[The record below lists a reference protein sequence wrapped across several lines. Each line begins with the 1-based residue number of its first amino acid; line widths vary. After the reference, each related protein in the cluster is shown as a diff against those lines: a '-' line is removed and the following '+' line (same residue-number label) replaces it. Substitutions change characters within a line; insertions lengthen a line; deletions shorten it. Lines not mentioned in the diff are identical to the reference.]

1 MGVVQPPQRSLGV
14 AVLRNSEMKPFVN
27 IFITS
32 ISNHTAIAKWVDAT
46 CAYVLLSTTTF
57 GSYDAKKKK
66 KKKEEENTDGVI

>member
-1 MGVVQPPQRSLGV
+1 V

-66 KKKEEENTDGVI
+66 EEENTDGVI